1 MTVSTVLALH
11 ALTTFSTRLLQ
22 GRRRYDSREGI
33 GTTPWMGEVELC
45 LEQRS
50 RVESG
55 TETENCTWSN
65 DRESSLEQ
73 RPRKCREHIFQ
84 KKSMH
89 DASIDQTP
97 LIY

>member
-55 TETENCTWSN
+55 SAKPA
-65 DRESSLEQ
+65 LGVQ
-73 RPRKCREHIFQ
+73 RPRKYLELIFQ
-84 KKSMH
+84 TKSRH
-89 DASIDQTP
+89 DTDIDPTSFI
-97 LIY
+97 LN

>member
-33 GTTPWMGEVELC
+33 G
-45 LEQRS
+45 

-55 TETENCTWSN
+55 TETENCAWSN

-84 KKSMH
+84 KKSRH